1 MKTRI
6 NSRTVLA
13 RLRQSSFFI
22 DKKVYYPSNKVNKGL
37 ILKEMHLR
45 KTKKEKVH
53 SINTNKNIN

>member
-1 MKTRI
+1 MRTRI

-13 RLRQSSFFI
+13 RLRQSSIFI

-45 KTKKEKVH
+45 KTKKDKVH
-53 SINTNKNIN
+53 PININKNIN

>member
-1 MKTRI
+1 MRTRI

-45 KTKKEKVH
+45 KTKKDKVH
-53 SINTNKNIN
+53 PININKNIN